1 MTRLA
6 PAPTRAQLRSTALAG
21 CEQALA
27 ALDNVDEACVAPLFP
42 EPEHDARALAARRAA
57 VRVRRAFDKVA
68 GPQLRE
74 LAARQRGPAMGRTQ
88 ILGHV
93 TRWSRF
99 VEAVV
104 NEVQSDYGANAEPA
118 RKRAAA
124 RAAVWSFIHGA
135 ERRGLL
141 APLYPLEISTLDVV
155 IDVLVS
161 AAHRVSRRQSDWRVR
176 VGRSEVAADPE
187 QHVRAALWEAE
198 LDELAL
204 LSTLQG
210 VHDTLAWLSANRK
223 GLAGLVDGLLVA
235 IDEAEAAMRGA
246 DDSTKRA
253 YAAEITLVFLGDE
266 RLITPSE
273 RALVEPVIDLG
284 IEVLVSLSDARDL
297 FSSTKERRERQ
308 EARLARAR
316 AAPPAPLRIERPIPT
331 ATRVDGLLRGVLGLG
346 ALVDVAAGAVL
357 LSVGPVLLGWLGI
370 AAPSL
375 LVRAF
380 GLLMAALGVVHGL
393 AARRPHAY
401 ASLVGLAA
409 GLRCGG
415 AALLVIAVVIGE
427 ASGAALLVVAAA
439 EFVLGV
445 LHAAYLTRLQ
455 RAAARANKKSSAAH

>member
-6 PAPTRAQLRSTALAG
+6 LAPTRAQLRSTALAG
-21 CEQALA
+21 CEQTLA
-27 ALDNVDEACVAPLFP
+27 ALDNLDEACLSPLVP
-42 EPEHDARALAARRAA
+42 EPAHDARALAARRAA
-57 VRVRRAFDKVA
+57 VRVRRAFDKA
-68 GPQLRE
+68 AAPELRA
-74 LAARQRGPAMGRTQ
+74 LAARQRGPIGRTQ
-88 ILGHV
+88 ILGHL

-104 NEVQSDYGANAEPA
+104 NAVQSHHGANAEPG

-124 RAAVWSFIHGA
+124 RAAVWSFIRGA

-141 APLYPLEISTLDVV
+141 APLYPLEIATLDVA

-161 AAHRVSRRQSDWRVR
+161 AAHRVSRRQIDWRVR

-187 QHVRAALWEAE
+187 EHVRAALWEAE
-198 LDELAL
+198 LDELEL
-204 LSTLQG
+204 LATLQG
-210 VHDTLAWLSANRK
+210 VHDTLSWLSVNRR

-235 IDEAEAAMRGA
+235 LDEAEAAMRGA
-246 DDSTKRA
+246 DDSVKREF
-253 YAAEITLVFLGDE
+253 AAEIALVFLGDE

-284 IEVLVSLSDARDL
+284 LEVLVSLSDARDL
-297 FSSTKERRERQ
+297 FSSPIERRARQ

-316 AAPPAPLRIERPIPT
+316 AAPLEPRRIERPIPT
-331 ATRVDGLLRGVLGLG
+331 ATRVDGLLRGVLWLG

-357 LSVGPVLLGWLGI
+357 LSVGPMLAGLLGI
-370 AAPSL
+370 VAPSL

-380 GLLMAALGVVHGL
+380 GLLWATLGAVHGL
-393 AARRPHAY
+393 AARRPRAY
-401 ASLVGLAA
+401 PSLVGLAA
-409 GLRCGG
+409 GLRCGS
-415 AALLVIAVVIGE
+415 AALLVVAVVIGE
-427 ASGAALLVVAAA
+427 ASGGALLVAAAA

-455 RAAARANKKSSAAH
+455 RAAARAKKESSAAH